1 MSKVK
6 NIRENDKINYGAPMA
21 SDTRARY
28 VERRMVSEGR
38 DFLAQRAASMAGRGL
53 GTLELGS
60 KWRSIADYRARS
72 GRPMLG

>member
-1 MSKVK
+1 MSKK
-6 NIRENDKINYGAPMA
+6 EHNESKSNYGAPMA

-38 DFLAQRAASMAGRGL
+38 DFLAHRAASMSGRAL
-53 GTLELGS
+53 GTLERGS
-60 KWRSIADYRARS
+60 KWRSVADYRARS